1 MDKLDLE
8 VAEGELVAVMGPS
21 GSGKSTFLSIAGA
34 LLEPTEGQVLL
45 DGASIMGKNKQD
57 ISDVRLQQLGFIF
70 QSANLIPYL
79 KVEEQLMV
87 VAKLAGTDKAKAAKR
102 VDELLDTVGLTHRR
116 KAYVEKLSGGERQR
130 VAIARALMN
139 DPAVLLADEPTAS
152 LDAERGLD
160 IVGMIARLVKE
171 QGKCAVMVTHDERIL
186 PLCDRVLF
194 LENGKLVHH

>member
-1 MDKLDLE
+1 M
-8 VAEGELVAVMGPS
+8 
-21 GSGKSTFLSIAGA
+21 
-34 LLEPTEGQVLL
+34 L

-87 VAKLAGTDKAKAAKR
+87 IAKLAGTDKNKAEKR
-102 VDELLDTVGLTHRR
+102 VDELLDTVGLSHRR
-116 KAYVEKLSGGERQR
+116 KAYAEKLSGGERQR

-171 QGKCAVMVTHDERIL
+171 QGKSAVMVTHDERIL

-194 LENGKLVHH
+194 LENGKLIHH